1 MAESGC
7 CRSGILECSAIRR
20 IDDFRSRE
28 VEYILRFSEN
38 RAFVCPPPFKGFDYI

>member
-7 CRSGILECSAIRR
+7 CRSGTLECSAIRR

-38 RAFVCPPPFKGFDYI
+38 RAFMCPAPFKGFGYV